1 MCTEVGKQ
9 VCRFPE
15 EAGDVVLQARHSFI
29 LRVRQTRVTAG
40 GLISRVLLELRC
52 VRAVLQK

>member
-15 EAGDVVLQARHSFI
+15 EAGDVVLHARRSFI
-29 LRVRQTRVTAG
+29 LRVNQTHPAG
-40 GLISRVLLELRC
+40 GLISRVLLELRG